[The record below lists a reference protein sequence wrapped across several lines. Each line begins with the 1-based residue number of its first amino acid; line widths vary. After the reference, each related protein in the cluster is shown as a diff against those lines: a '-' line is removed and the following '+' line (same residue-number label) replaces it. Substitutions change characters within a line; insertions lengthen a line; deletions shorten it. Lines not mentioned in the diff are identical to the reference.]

1 MKPKEYKPGIYP
13 LSDEAYFAAEGI
25 NASGLKD
32 ILRSPA
38 YFKERKEN
46 PKEPSW
52 QMIDGTAMHCTALQ
66 PEEYEKRYVVLP
78 DNAPLKPTEKMINDP
93 NPKPEIASRV
103 QFWNV
108 FEKSAEGKIIVTQE
122 KDQLYRRV
130 GDMVQSHD
138 ELASILA
145 NGKAEQAIFAVDPV
159 TKKTCKCKPDFLA
172 EVGGYKIMLEFK
184 TTDDA
189 RPDAFQRTAYNFGYY
204 TSAAYYCD
212 IMDWAGLTRPDVY
225 FIVAAERDAP
235 HGLKIYE
242 VSEEALEYGE
252 RQYRKALNLYSYCT
266 DMQEWPNYD
275 TTIELLTLPGWVRN
289 DEL

>member
-1 MKPKEYKPGIYP
+1 MKPKQYKPGIYEMP
-13 LSDEAYFAAEGI
+13 DAEYFAAEGA
-25 NASGLKD
+25 NSSGLKY

-38 YFKERKEN
+38 YYKERIDN

-52 QMIDGTAMHCTALQ
+52 QMIDGTAIHCSSLQ
-66 PEEYEKRYVVLP
+66 PEEYDKRYVVLP
-78 DNAPLKPTEKMINDP
+78 DNAPLKPTERMIADP

-108 FEKSAEGKIIVTQE
+108 FEKSAEGKTIVTQE
-122 KDQLYRRV
+122 KDQLYRRI
-130 GDMVQSHD
+130 GDLVQNHS
-138 ELASILA
+138 ELASILD
-145 NGKAEQAIFAVDPV
+145 NGKAEQAVFGVDPV
-159 TKKTCKCKPDFLA
+159 TKKMCKCKPDFLA
-172 EVGGYKIMLEFK
+172 EVGGYKIMLELK

-189 RPDAFQRTAYNFGYY
+189 RPDAFIRTAYNFGYY
-204 TSAAYYCD
+204 TSAAFYCD
-212 IMDWAGLTRPDVY
+212 VMGWAGLDKPDVY
-225 FIVAAERDAP
+225 FIVAVERDAP

-275 TTIELLTLPGWVRN
+275 TDIELLTLPGWVRN